1 MEDFDYT
8 LEIEYER
15 LSVSDL
21 QYVLQCLYDCSSECY
36 IDIEY
41 LADEVISR
49 LRECGTNI
57 QLRHNR
63 CLNRLII
70 STFDTLKSISKYM
83 EFPSSRIQIIYD
95 DYQKYMHGVESPV
108 ASPVVSPKTEETT
121 KVPKIMKKAKRSS
134 DNKSRVSRFSKKFGN
149 KN

>member
-1 MEDFDYT
+1 MEEFDYT

-15 LSVSDL
+15 LSVSEL
-21 QYVLQCLYDCSSECY
+21 QYILQILYDCSSECY

-63 CLNRLII
+63 CLKCLII

-83 EFPSSRIQIIYD
+83 EFPSSRIKIIYD
-95 DYQKYMHGVESPV
+95 DYQRYMHGIESPV
-108 ASPVVSPKTEETT
+108 ASPVVSPISKEKT
-121 KVPKIMKKAKRSS
+121 KVPKIMKKAKRIR
-134 DNKSRVSRFSKKFGN
+134 NSKN
-149 KN
+149 

>member
-8 LEIEYER
+8 LEINYER
-15 LSVSDL
+15 LSVSEL
-21 QYVLQCLYDCSSECY
+21 HYVLQTLYVCSSECY
-36 IDIEY
+36 IDIEF

-95 DYQKYMHGVESPV
+95 DYQKYIHGIESPV
-108 ASPVVSPKTEETT
+108 ASPVVSPKREETV
-121 KVPKIMKKAKRSS
+121 KVPKIMKKA
-134 DNKSRVSRFSKKFGN
+134 
-149 KN
+149 